1 MKTVKTPL
9 SDSWQE
15 ALIESLKDPLR
26 AASYIEAIL
35 DLEGEE
41 PDPKLL
47 RAGLQDVIESRK
59 RMNRCSEEIERY
71 YEACDRRLAESG
83 GREIYALIELLDALG
98 FVLEVKPKTNPEN
111 QF

>member
-15 ALIESLKDPLR
+15 ALIESLQDPLR

-47 RAGLQDVIESRK
+47 RASLQDVIESRK
-59 RMNRCSEEIERY
+59 RTNCLSEEIERY
-71 YEACDRRLAESG
+71 YKTCDRQLADSE
-83 GREIYALIELLDALG
+83 GREIYALIELLNALG
-98 FVLEVKPKTNPEN
+98 FVLEIKPKKTTT
-111 QF
+111 

>member
-15 ALIESLKDPLR
+15 ALVESLRDPLR
-26 AASYIEAIL
+26 AANYIEAIL

-41 PDPKLL
+41 LDPKLL

-59 RMNRCSEEIERY
+59 RMNFLSDEIEQSY
-71 YEACDRRLAESG
+71 QTCDRQLEEFEG
-83 GREIYALIELLDALG
+83 KEIYALIECLNALG
-98 FVLEVKPKTNPEN
+98 FVLEIKPKKTLSH
-111 QF
+111 